1 MRKSLFAGLTILEPD
16 ESILSDDGS
25 FIGADRDTIDRFLEI
40 GAKTHRHTGEAGLAN
55 PELPL
60 PSVQAISSGGFI
72 NGDVT
77 FVVGYTLVDGDGGET
92 LISPTTS
99 VTTAPPLSPPI
110 QAPTAAIDYSA
121 GALLVDTYYYAL
133 TYVDSEGGET
143 PPGAWSSVER
153 EPGFANARCFSP
165 VWTTASRLHQ
175 RRAGG
180 STGPLAEGPS
190 AIWPPE
196 SAVRTPFPT
205 MAPSESSATSTR
217 RPMRSTTPT
226 A

>member
-25 FIGADRDTIDRFLEI
+25 FIGADRDTFDRFLEI

-153 EPGFANARCFSP
+153 EPGFANARVLLSGLDDGLP
-165 VWTTASRLHQ
+165 AASAAGWRLY
-175 RRAGG
+175 R
-180 STGPLAEGPS
+180 PLAEGPS

-196 SAVRTPFPT
+196 SAVRTPFRT

-217 RPMRSTTPT
+217 RRMRSTTPT